1 MIDMAE
7 QFEAEGA
14 FANDGAARSLKVHLK
29 AVERFEQ
36 RAEADKVEKH
46 INSFKL
52 LLDHHLGNELISE
65 DAYEALYGK
74 AESMIGQ
81 WG

>member
-1 MIDMAE
+1 MIE
-7 QFEAEGA
+7 VVEHFEEEGA
-14 FANDGAARSLKVHLK
+14 FASDEAVRSIKLHLT

-36 RAEADKVEKH
+36 SDSADKVAKH

-52 LLDHHLGNELISE
+52 LLDHQLEIEQISE
-65 DAYEALYGK
+65 EAYQALKLEAD
-74 AESMIGQ
+74 SMIGQ

>member
-1 MIDMAE
+1 MIDLVE
-7 QFEAEGA
+7 HFEAEGA
-14 FANDGAARSLKVHLK
+14 FASDEIARSLKLHLT

-36 RAEADKVEKH
+36 GAEADKVEKH

-52 LLDHHLGNELISE
+52 LLDHHLGNEQISE
-65 DAYEALYGK
+65 DAYEALK
-74 AESMIGQ
+74 AQAESMIGQ